1 MCVHRL
7 RLARLYILLYIRKI
21 RYAVVLG
28 LSRSLSSF
36 LVSLSV
42 LTSGVG
48 LLNSN
53 LRLITSAA
61 AHFTLLIQLVYLILL
76 FPLQKFETNGIYS
89 CQTPLCLCIY
99 IYVSIRKYLQC
110 VMIIKYLIK
119 IIVYRYT
126 CLHFYL
132 DE

>member
-99 IYVSIRKYLQC
+99 ICI
-110 VMIIKYLIK
+110 
-119 IIVYRYT
+119 YT
-126 CLHFYL
+126 
-132 DE
+132 

>member
-119 IIVYRYT
+119 IIVYMYT

>member
-1 MCVHRL
+1 MCTPSL

-53 LRLITSAA
+53 LRLITSVAA
-61 AHFTLLIQLVYLILL
+61 YFTVLIQLVYLILL
-76 FPLQKFETNGIYS
+76 FPLQKFETKGIYS

-99 IYVSIRKYLQC
+99 IYVSIHKYLQC
-110 VMIIKYLIK
+110 VMIIKYLI
-119 IIVYRYT
+119 YNNSLYAYMLT
-126 CLHFYL
+126 FLSG
-132 DE
+132 